1 MDCVVVYKIDRLSR
15 SIGDFVQLMAQ
26 FDRHGVAFA
35 AVTQQFDTSTPV
47 GRLTLNLLTCFAQFE
62 RETIAER
69 TRDKVHAARR
79 RGKWTGGPPPLGY
92 DVAPEGGRIVVNEK
106 EAKRVRRIFAL
117 HAEHETVAGTV
128 QDLNARGWRTKSWTT
143 RAGHLREGV
152 TWTQCTLRKLLANPV
167 YIGRVKLKG
176 EVFDGEHPAIL
187 KPAVYEHAQELLAH
201 ASRKQGKSRGGR
213 PSNALL
219 AGLLRCAPCG
229 VAMTPGYTRR
239 GKKVYRYYLCRR
251 AQKESWA
258 ACPHPSVRSHE
269 IEALV
274 IDQIR
279 AIGRDAKLQARV
291 LDGVREQ
298 DPEADPADLRRA
310 LTLFDPVWEVL
321 HAREQA
327 RVLKLLLEGIGFD
340 GPAGTAVVGFR
351 ATGIRALAEE
361 IET

>member
-1 MDCVVVYKIDRLSR
+1 MVYKIDRLSR
-15 SIGDFVQLMAQ
+15 SIADFVQLMAK
-26 FDRHGVAFA
+26 FDKHGVAFA

-92 DVAPEGGRIVVNEK
+92 DVVPEGGRIVVNED

-117 HAEHETVAGTV
+117 HAEHETVTHTV

-143 RAGHLREGV
+143 RAGHVREGV
-152 TWTQCTLRKLLANPV
+152 AWTKCTLRKLLANPT

-176 EVFDGEHPAIL
+176 EVFEGEHPAIVD
-187 KPAVYEHAQELLAH
+187 PDVFEHAQELLA
-201 ASRKQGKSRGGR
+201 RGLPQAGEVPGRAAQQRAPRRAAPLRALQRRHDPGLHPAREEGVPLLPLPDARRRRAGR
-213 PSNALL
+213 PV
-219 AGLLRCAPCG
+219 R
-229 VAMTPGYTRR
+229 TP
-239 GKKVYRYYLCRR
+239 
-251 AQKESWA
+251 
-258 ACPHPSVRSHE
+258 RSATHE

-274 IDQIR
+274 VEQIR

-291 LDGVREQ
+291 LEAVRKQ
-298 DPEADPADLRRA
+298 DPEVDPADLRRA

-327 RVLKLLLEGIGFD
+327 RILKLLIEGISFD
-340 GPAGTAVVGFR
+340 GAAGTAVVAFR
-351 ATGIRALAEE
+351 ATGIQALAEE
-361 IET
+361 IEA